1 MCRELGLF
9 RALTTPENTC
19 TWPSLGSLD
28 PGPQSPHPAQKSAV
42 TEWLPSLEQKGE
54 LSGFRVLR
62 CRGSGTG
69 ALHGNLCKVA
79 RAWDAFQYLSPV
91 QLLWGA
97 EPCVVGR
104 VSAAAAGGSGLVVVD
119 LGDWVI
125 AANSFV
131 VLHTEYTGQLGDG
144 IGLYRSDVYRVGVHQ
159 RVLIVTQLEVRGAG
173 WGGIRV
179 G

>member
-1 MCRELGLF
+1 M
-9 RALTTPENTC
+9 
-19 TWPSLGSLD
+19 
-28 PGPQSPHPAQKSAV
+28 
-42 TEWLPSLEQKGE
+42 
-54 LSGFRVLR
+54 
-62 CRGSGTG
+62 
-69 ALHGNLCKVA
+69 
-79 RAWDAFQYLSPV
+79 
-91 QLLWGA
+91 
-97 EPCVVGR
+97 
-104 VSAAAAGGSGLVVVD
+104 
-119 LGDWVI
+119 I